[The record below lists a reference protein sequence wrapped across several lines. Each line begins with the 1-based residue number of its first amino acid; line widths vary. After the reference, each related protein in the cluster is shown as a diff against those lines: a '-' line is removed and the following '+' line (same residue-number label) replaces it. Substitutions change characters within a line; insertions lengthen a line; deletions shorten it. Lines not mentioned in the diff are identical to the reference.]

1 MGRSCFWSFDKALQC
16 RYSTHKDQIFWVKKK
31 MSDSRGTGTFCGAQG
46 PRTYILW
53 QALTLLFLVFTT
65 SWVALPRAASAQQY
79 TINAFEVEGN
89 RRIETSTIIARTGI
103 EPGQTVSAGQL
114 NDAFQRLLDS
124 GVFETVELTPRGN
137 TLVISVE
144 EYPTINKIS
153 IEGNRRVKDD
163 VLLEAISSETRRVFT
178 PQVAEADADLIAQIY
193 SSQGRVSATV
203 IPRIIRRSDNRV
215 DLVFEVAEGTTIEVE
230 RVSFVG
236 NRAYSDRRLRRVLET
251 KQANILRT
259 FLRGDTFIADR
270 IEFDKQVIRDFYL
283 SRGYVDF
290 RVNSAN
296 VEFTRERDAFFLVM
310 NITEGQRFSFGQITT
325 VSEIPGVDPAPYQ
338 EALKIKPGVIYTPT
352 LVENSIARMERLGI
366 KQGVDFLRVEPR
378 VTRNERDL
386 TLDVQFVLTRGPRI
400 FVERIDIEGNTTTLD
415 RVIRRQFDTVE
426 GDPFNPREIRQSAER
441 IRALGFFEVADVET
455 REGSTPSQVIVD
467 VDVTEQPTGSLSLG
481 GSYSVSD
488 GFGIAIGL
496 NESNFLGR
504 GQNIGVTIATAQDAE
519 QYTLNFTEPYL
530 LGRRLRFD
538 LGLGLAS
545 TNSSFASYDTERLF
559 FTPQLSYAIG
569 ELSSIRLRYSW
580 EESEM
585 TQQSGEVNGA
595 VIASEI
601 AQGERTSN
609 SIGVSYVYD
618 SRLGGLNPNAGVLFE
633 VGVDAAGLGGDN
645 EFIKSTAR
653 AIAQQRVWNEEVV
666 LRATLE
672 MGALRWR
679 GNDFSR
685 TLDRFV
691 LGPST
696 FRGFEPAG
704 IGPRDLSNGQDDAIG
719 GNYYWVARFESDFPL
734 GLPEELG
741 LRGGVFY
748 DVGNLYNLD
757 DVNTAG
763 GNIVG
768 EDGSIRHV
776 LGVSV
781 LWETP
786 FGPLRFNFSQA
797 LKKEDF
803 DQEQNFDLT
812 IQARF

>member
-1 MGRSCFWSFDKALQC
+1 MAYRRGAGTSCGTTKPQGKILWRTLSVFFLFVTVSLAGLPQAAQAQNYTISSFD
-16 RYSTHKDQIFWVKKK
+16 
-31 MSDSRGTGTFCGAQG
+31 
-46 PRTYILW
+46 
-53 QALTLLFLVFTT
+53 
-65 SWVALPRAASAQQY
+65 
-79 TINAFEVEGN
+79 VEGN

-103 EPGQTVSAGQL
+103 TPGQTISAGQL
-114 NDAFQRLLDS
+114 NDAYQRLLDS

-137 TLVISVE
+137 TLVIKVA

-153 IEGNRRVKDD
+153 IEGNRRVKDA
-163 VLLEAISSETRRVFT
+163 VLMEAVSSKPRRVFT
-178 PQVAEADADLIAQIY
+178 AQVAEADADKIAEIY
-193 SSQGRVSATV
+193 SAQGRVSATV

-215 DLVFEVAEGTTIEVE
+215 DLVFEIAEGTTIEIE

-270 IEFDKQVIRDFYL
+270 IEFDKQVLRDFYL

-296 VEFTRERDAFFLVM
+296 VEFTRERDAFYLVM
-310 NITEGQRFSFGQITT
+310 NITEGQKFSFGKIST
-325 VSEIPGVDPAPYQ
+325 VSEIPGVDAAAYQ
-338 EALKIKPGVIYTPT
+338 KALKIKPGVTYSPT
-352 LVENSIARMERLGI
+352 LIENSIARQERLGL
-366 KQGVDFLRVEPR
+366 KEGVDFLRVEPR
-378 VTRNERDL
+378 VTRNNRDL
-386 TLDVQFVLTRGPRI
+386 TLDVQFVLSKGPRI

-441 IRALGFFEVADVET
+441 IRALGYFAVADVET
-455 REGSTPSQVIVD
+455 REGSSASQVIVD
-467 VDVTEQPTGSLSLG
+467 VNVEEQPTGSLSLG

-496 NESNFLGR
+496 KETNFLGR
-504 GQNIGVTIATAQDAE
+504 GQEVGITLSTAQDSE
-519 QYTLNFTEPYL
+519 QYILNFAEPYL
-530 LGRRLRFD
+530 LGRKLRFD
-538 LGLGLAS
+538 LGLGLTT
-545 TNSSFASYDTERLF
+545 TNSSFASYDTKTAF
-559 FTPQLSYAIG
+559 FNPQISYAIG
-569 ELSSIRLRYSW
+569 ELSALRLRYNWSN
-580 EESEM
+580 SQM
-585 TQQSGEVNGA
+585 TQQDSETNGA

-601 AQGERTSN
+601 DQGKRSTS
-609 SIGVSYVYD
+609 SLGVSYVYD

-645 EFIKSTAR
+645 KYFKTSAR
-653 AIAQQRVWNEEVV
+653 TIAQTKVLNEEMT
-666 LRATLE
+666 LRASFE
-672 MGALRWR
+672 MGALHWQ
-679 GNDFSR
+679 GEDYSR
-685 TLDRFV
+685 TLDRYV
-691 LGPST
+691 LGPSSI
-696 FRGFEPAG
+696 RGFEPAG

-748 DVGNLYNLD
+748 DIGNLYNINNVD
-757 DVNTAG
+757 TTGA
-763 GNIVG
+763 NIVG
-768 EDGSIRHV
+768 ANGSVRQV
-776 LGVSV
+776 VGVSL
-781 LWETP
+781 LWDTP

-797 LKKEDF
+797 VKKEDF
-803 DQEQNFDLT
+803 DKEQNFDFT

>member
-1 MGRSCFWSFDKALQC
+1 MTDRRVAGTSCVGRKL
-16 RYSTHKDQIFWVKKK
+16 TNK
-31 MSDSRGTGTFCGAQG
+31 
-46 PRTYILW
+46 ILW
-53 QALTLLFLVFTT
+53 QSLSLLFLIAAVSLSAF
-65 SWVALPRAASAQQY
+65 PRAAQAQNF
-79 TINAFEVEGN
+79 TINSFDVEGN
-89 RRIETSTIIARTGI
+89 RRIETGTIIARTGI
-103 EPGQTVSAGQL
+103 EPGQTVTAGQL
-114 NDAFQRLLDS
+114 NDAYQRLLDS
-124 GVFETVELTPRGN
+124 GVFETVEITPRGS
-137 TLVISVE
+137 TLVIEVQ
-144 EYPTINKIS
+144 EYPTINQIS
-153 IEGNRRVKDD
+153 IEGNRRIKDD
-163 VLLEAISSETRRVFT
+163 VLTEVITSEPRRVFT
-178 PQVAEADADLIAQIY
+178 PQVAEADADLIAQVY
-193 SSQGRVSATV
+193 SAQGRVSATV

-215 DLVFEVAEGTTIEVE
+215 DLVFEVSEGTTIEIE

-236 NRAYSDRRLRRVLET
+236 NRAFSDRRLRRVLET
-251 KQANILRT
+251 KQATILRT
-259 FLRGDTFIADR
+259 FFQSDTFIGDR

-310 NITEGQRFSFGQITT
+310 NVTEGQKFSFGKITT
-325 VSEIPGVDPAPYQ
+325 VSEIPGVNAADYQ
-338 EALKIKPGVIYTPT
+338 DALRIKPGVTYSPT
-352 LVENSIARMERLGI
+352 LVENSIARQERLGLR
-366 KQGVDFLRVEPR
+366 QGVDFLRVEPR
-378 VTRNERDL
+378 VTRNPSDL
-386 TLDVQFVLTRGPRI
+386 TLDVEFVLTKGPRI

-426 GDPFNPREIRQSAER
+426 GDPFNPREIRQAAER
-441 IRALGFFEVADVET
+441 INALGFFAVAEVEP
-455 REGSTPSQVIVD
+455 REGSSPSQVILD
-467 VDVTEQPTGSLSLG
+467 VDVEEQPTGSLSLG

-496 NESNFLGR
+496 RESNFLGR
-504 GQNIGVTIATAQDAE
+504 GQTIGVNIATAQDAE

-530 LGRRLRFD
+530 LGRRLQFD

-569 ELSSIRLRYSW
+569 ELSSIRLRYGW
-580 EESEM
+580 DRSEM
-585 TQQSGEVNGA
+585 TQQSNEQNGA
-595 VIASEI
+595 VISSEI
-601 AQGERTSN
+601 DQGERVTSLL
-609 SIGVSYVYD
+609 GLSYVYD

-645 EFIKSTAR
+645 KFFKTTAR
-653 AIAQQRVWNEEVV
+653 AIAQTRVLSEEVV

-672 MGALRWR
+672 TGALHWR

-685 TLDRFV
+685 TIDRFV
-691 LGPST
+691 LGPNT

-719 GNYYWVARFESDFPL
+719 GNYYWVARFETDFPL

-741 LRGGVFY
+741 LRGGLFY
-748 DVGNLYNLD
+748 DVGNLYNLS
-757 DVNTAG
+757 DVNTEGAD
-763 GNIVG
+763 IVG

-776 LGVSV
+776 IGVAV

-797 LKKEDF
+797 VKKEDF
-803 DQEQNFDLT
+803 DKEQNFDLT

>member
-1 MGRSCFWSFDKALQC
+1 MT
-16 RYSTHKDQIFWVKKK
+16 Y
-31 MSDSRGTGTFCGAQG
+31 SRGTGTFCGSDRRQAN
-46 PRTYILW
+46 ILW
-53 QALTLLFLVFTT
+53 QALTFFFLFATIGFVTAPQ
-65 SWVALPRAASAQQY
+65 VAQAQSY

-103 EPGQTVSAGQL
+103 EPGQTVTAGQL
-114 NDAFQRLLDS
+114 NDSFQRLLDS

-144 EYPTINKIS
+144 EYPTINQIS

-163 VLLEAISSETRRVFT
+163 LLLEAISSQPRRVFT
-178 PQVAEADADLIAQIY
+178 PQVAETDADLIADIY
-193 SSQGRVSATV
+193 SAQGRVAATV

-215 DLVFEVAEGTTIEVE
+215 DLVFEVAEGSVIEIE

-310 NITEGQRFSFGQITT
+310 NITEGQKFSFGNIST
-325 VSEIPGVDPAPYQ
+325 VSEIPGVNAAEYQ
-338 EALKIKPGVIYTPT
+338 AALKIKPGVTYSPS
-352 LVENSIARMERLGI
+352 LVENSIARLERLGVR
-366 KQGVDFLRVEPR
+366 QGVDFLRVEPR
-378 VTRNERDL
+378 VTRNDRNL

-441 IRALGFFEVADVET
+441 IRALGFFAVADVEP

-467 VDVTEQPTGSLSLG
+467 VDVEEQPTGSLNIG
-481 GSYSVSD
+481 GSYSISD
-488 GFGIAIGL
+488 GFGVAIGL
-496 NESNFLGR
+496 SESNFLGR
-504 GQNIGVTIATAQDAE
+504 GQTLGLSLSTAQDSE
-519 QYTLNFTEPYL
+519 RYTINFTEPYL
-530 LGRRLRFD
+530 LGRRLQFD
-538 LGLGLAS
+538 VGLGLTT
-545 TNSSFASYDTERLF
+545 TNSSFASYDTKTVF
-559 FTPQLSYAIG
+559 FNPQLSYRIG
-569 ELSSIRLRYSW
+569 ELSSLRLRYGW
-580 EESEM
+580 DRSEM
-585 TQQSGEVNGA
+585 TQQNNDVNGA

-601 AQGERTSN
+601 DQGKRTS
-609 SIGVSYVYD
+609 SSLGVSYIYD
-618 SRLGGLNPNAGVLFE
+618 SRIGGLNPNAGVLFE
-633 VGVDAAGLGGDN
+633 IGVDAAGLGGDN
-645 EFIKSTAR
+645 EFIKTTAR

-666 LRATLE
+666 LRATFEAGSLNWT
-672 MGALRWR
+672 GD
-679 GNDFSR
+679 DFSR
-685 TLDRFV
+685 TIDRFV

-704 IGPRDLSNGQDDAIG
+704 LGPRDLSNGQNDAIG
-719 GNYYWVARFESDFPL
+719 GNLYWVAKFESDFPL
-734 GLPEELG
+734 GLPEEFG

-748 DVGNLYNLD
+748 DVGNLYNID
-757 DVNTAG
+757 NVNTAG
-763 GNIVG
+763 ADIVG
-768 EDGSIRHV
+768 AGGSIRHV

-781 LWETP
+781 LWTTP
-786 FGPLRFNFSQA
+786 FGPLRFNFSKA

-803 DQEQNFDLT
+803 DREQNFDLT

>member
-1 MGRSCFWSFDKALQC
+1 MTDR
-16 RYSTHKDQIFWVKKK
+16 
-31 MSDSRGTGTFCGAQG
+31 RGVGIFCGVNKTANN
-46 PRTYILW
+46 ILW
-53 QALTLLFLVFTT
+53 RTLTFLFLF
-65 SWVALPRAASAQQY
+65 SAMSFVAAPQAAHAQNF
-79 TINAFEVEGN
+79 TINSFQVEGN
-89 RRIETSTIIARTGI
+89 RRIETSTIISRTGI
-103 EPGQTVSAGQL
+103 EPGQSVTAGQL
-114 NDAFQRLLDS
+114 NDAYQRLLDS
-124 GVFETVELTPRGN
+124 GVFETVELTPRGSI
-137 TLVISVE
+137 LVIEVQ
-144 EYPTINKIS
+144 EYPTINQIS
-153 IEGNRRVKDD
+153 IEGNRRVKDN
-163 VLLEAISSETRRVFT
+163 VLMDAISSQPRRVFT
-178 PQVAEADADLIAQIY
+178 PQVAEADADLIADIY
-193 SSQGRVSATV
+193 SAQGRVAATV

-215 DLVFEVAEGTTIEVE
+215 DLVFEIAEGTTIEVE

-310 NITEGQRFSFGQITT
+310 NITEGQKFSFGKITT
-325 VSEIPGVDPAPYQ
+325 VSEIPGVDAAAYQ
-338 EALKIKPGVIYTPT
+338 QALKIKPGVTYSPS
-352 LVENSIARMERLGI
+352 LVENSIARQERLGL

-386 TLDVQFVLTRGPRI
+386 TLNVEFVLTRGPRI

-441 IRALGFFEVADVET
+441 IRALGFFATADVEP
-455 REGSTPSQVIVD
+455 REGSSPSQVIVD
-467 VDVTEQPTGSLSLG
+467 VDVEEQPTGSLSLG
-481 GSYSVSD
+481 GSFSAAD

-504 GQNIGVTIATAQDAE
+504 GQNLGLSLSTAQDSE
-519 QYTLNFTEPYL
+519 QYVINFSEPYL
-530 LGRRLRFD
+530 LGRKLRFD
-538 LGLGLAS
+538 LGLGLS
-545 TNSSFASYDTERLF
+545 TTNSSFASYDTDTVF
-559 FTPQLSYAIG
+559 FTPQISYAIG
-569 ELSSIRLRYSW
+569 ELSSLSLRYSW
-580 EESEM
+580 DRSEM
-585 TQQSGEVNGA
+585 TQQDNQINGA

-601 AQGERTSN
+601 AQGERS
-609 SIGVSYVYD
+609 SSALGISYVYD
-618 SRLGGLNPNAGVLFE
+618 SRLAGLNPNAGVLFE
-633 VGVDAAGLGGDN
+633 VGVDAAGLGGDDK
-645 EFIKSTAR
+645 FIKSTAR
-653 AIAQQRVWNEEVV
+653 GIAQTRVLSEEVV
-666 LRATLE
+666 LRASLE
-672 MGALRWR
+672 MGAFHWR

-685 TLDRFV
+685 TVDRFV

-696 FRGFEPAG
+696 FRGFDPAG

-748 DVGNLYNLD
+748 DVGNLYNID
-757 DVNTAG
+757 NVNTAG
-763 GNIVG
+763 ANIVG
-768 EDGSIRHV
+768 ADGSIRHV

-781 LWETP
+781 LWDTP
-786 FGPLRFNFSQA
+786 FGPLRFNFSKA

-803 DQEQNFDLT
+803 DQERSFDLT
-812 IQARF
+812 IQAQF

>member
-1 MGRSCFWSFDKALQC
+1 MTDRRGAGTSCGGQKL
-16 RYSTHKDQIFWVKKK
+16 TNK
-31 MSDSRGTGTFCGAQG
+31 
-46 PRTYILW
+46 ILW
-53 QALTLLFLVFTT
+53 RTLSIFSLIFLV
-65 SWVALPRAASAQQY
+65 SLVSVPQVAQAQSY
-79 TINAFEVEGN
+79 TINSFDVDGN

-103 EPGQTVSAGQL
+103 QPGQTVTAGEL

-124 GVFETVELTPRGN
+124 GVFETVELTPRGT
-137 TLVISVE
+137 TLQIEVQ
-144 EYPTINKIS
+144 EYPTINQIS

-163 VLLEAISSETRRVFT
+163 VLIEAISSQPRRVFT
-178 PQVAEADADLIAQIY
+178 PQVAEADADLIAEIY
-193 SSQGRVSATV
+193 SAQGRVSATV

-215 DLVFEVAEGTTIEVE
+215 DLVFEIAEGTTIEVE

-236 NRAYSDRRLRRVLET
+236 NRAFSDRRLRRVLET
-251 KQANILRT
+251 KQANFLRT
-259 FLRGDTFIADR
+259 FLRSDTFIADR

-310 NITEGQRFSFGQITT
+310 NVTEGQKFSFGKIST
-325 VSEIPGVDPAPYQ
+325 VSEIPGVNAADYQ
-338 EALKIKPGVIYTPT
+338 DALKIKPGVTYSPSLI
-352 LVENSIARMERLGI
+352 ENSIARQERLGI

-378 VTRNERDL
+378 VTRNARDL
-386 TLDVQFVLTRGPRI
+386 TLDVQFVLTKGPRI

-426 GDPFNPREIRQSAER
+426 GDPFNPREIRQAAER
-441 IRALGFFEVADVET
+441 IRALGFFAVADVEP
-455 REGSTPSQVIVD
+455 REGSSPSQVIVD
-467 VDVTEQPTGSLSLG
+467 VDVEEQPTGSLSLG

-504 GQNIGVTIATAQDAE
+504 GQNLGITLSTAQDAE
-519 QYTLNFTEPYL
+519 QYTLSFSEPYL

-545 TNSSFASYDTERLF
+545 TNSSFASYDTERVF
-559 FTPQLSYAIG
+559 FNPQLSYSIG
-569 ELSSIRLRYSW
+569 ELSALRLRYGW
-580 EESEM
+580 DRSEM
-585 TQQSGEVNGA
+585 TQQDNEVNGA
-595 VIASEI
+595 VISSEI
-601 AQGERTSN
+601 DQGKRTTS
-609 SIGVSYVYD
+609 SLGVSYVYD

-633 VGVDAAGLGGDN
+633 VGLDAAGLGGDN
-645 EFIKSTAR
+645 EFYKSTAR
-653 AIAQQRVWNEEVV
+653 AIAQTRVLSEEVV

-672 MGALRWR
+672 MGALHWR
-679 GNDFSR
+679 GDDFSR

-691 LGPST
+691 LGPNT

-704 IGPRDLSNGQDDAIG
+704 LGPRDLSNGQDDAIG

-748 DVGNLYNLD
+748 DVGNLYNID
-757 DVNTAG
+757 NVNTAG
-763 GNIVG
+763 ADIVG
-768 EDGSIRHV
+768 ADGSIRHV
-776 LGVSV
+776 VGVSV

-786 FGPLRFNFSQA
+786 FGPLRFNFSKA

-812 IQARF
+812 IQAQF

>member
-1 MGRSCFWSFDKALQC
+1 MTDRRGAGTSCGGQKL
-16 RYSTHKDQIFWVKKK
+16 INN
-31 MSDSRGTGTFCGAQG
+31 
-46 PRTYILW
+46 ILW
-53 QALTLLFLVFTT
+53 RTLSVFSLIVLVSLVSAPQVAQAQ
-65 SWVALPRAASAQQY
+65 SY
-79 TINAFEVEGN
+79 TINSFDVDGN

-103 EPGQTVSAGQL
+103 QPGQTVTAGEL

-137 TLVISVE
+137 TLLIEVQ
-144 EYPTINKIS
+144 EYPTINQIS

-163 VLLEAISSETRRVFT
+163 VLIEAISSQPRRVFT
-178 PQVAEADADLIAQIY
+178 PQVAEADADLIAEIY
-193 SSQGRVSATV
+193 SAQGRVSATV

-215 DLVFEVAEGTTIEVE
+215 DLVFEIAEGTTIEVE

-236 NRAYSDRRLRRVLET
+236 NRAFSDRRLRRVLET
-251 KQANILRT
+251 KQANFLRT
-259 FLRGDTFIADR
+259 FLRGDTFVADR

-310 NITEGQRFSFGQITT
+310 NITEGQKFSFGKIST
-325 VSEIPGVDPAPYQ
+325 VSEIPGVDAAPYQ
-338 EALKIKPGVIYTPT
+338 QALKIKPGVTYSPS
-352 LVENSIARMERLGI
+352 LVENSIARQERLGI

-378 VTRNERDL
+378 VTRNPRDL
-386 TLDVQFVLTRGPRI
+386 TLDVQFVLTKGPRI

-426 GDPFNPREIRQSAER
+426 GDPFNPREIRQAAER
-441 IRALGFFEVADVET
+441 IRALGFFAVADVEP
-455 REGSTPSQVIVD
+455 REGSTASQVIVD
-467 VDVTEQPTGSLSLG
+467 VDVEEQPTGSLSLG

-504 GQNIGVTIATAQDAE
+504 GQNLGVTLSTAQDAE

-545 TNSSFASYDTERLF
+545 TNSSFASYDTERVF
-559 FTPQLSYAIG
+559 FNPQLSYSIG
-569 ELSSIRLRYSW
+569 ELSALRVRYGW
-580 EESEM
+580 DRSEM
-585 TQQSGEVNGA
+585 TQQDDEVNGA
-595 VIASEI
+595 VISSEI
-601 AQGERTSN
+601 DQGKRTTS
-609 SIGVSYVYD
+609 SLGVSYVYD
-618 SRLGGLNPNAGVLFE
+618 SRIGGLNPNAGVLFE
-633 VGVDAAGLGGDN
+633 VGLDAAGLGGDN
-645 EFIKSTAR
+645 EYYKSTAR
-653 AIAQQRVWNEEVV
+653 AIAQTRVLSEEVV

-672 MGALRWR
+672 AGALHWR
-679 GNDFSR
+679 GDDFSR
-685 TLDRFV
+685 TIDRFV
-691 LGPST
+691 LGPNT

-704 IGPRDLSNGQDDAIG
+704 LGPRDLSNGQDDAIG

-748 DVGNLYNLD
+748 DVGNLYNID

-763 GNIVG
+763 ADIVG
-768 EDGSIRHV
+768 ANGSIRHV
-776 LGVSV
+776 IGVSV

-786 FGPLRFNFSQA
+786 FGPLRFNFSKA

-812 IQARF
+812 IQAQF

>member
-1 MGRSCFWSFDKALQC
+1 MTNRRGVGTSCGGQEPENKILWRSLTFIFLLTLVSFLPVPQAAWAQTFVINSFD
-16 RYSTHKDQIFWVKKK
+16 
-31 MSDSRGTGTFCGAQG
+31 
-46 PRTYILW
+46 
-53 QALTLLFLVFTT
+53 
-65 SWVALPRAASAQQY
+65 
-79 TINAFEVEGN
+79 VEGN

-103 EPGQTVSAGQL
+103 EPGQSVTAGEL
-114 NDAFQRLLDS
+114 NDAYQRLLDS

-137 TLVISVE
+137 SLLIEVE
-144 EYPTINKIS
+144 EYPTINQIS
-153 IEGNRRVKDD
+153 IEGNQRVKDD
-163 VLLEAISSETRRVFT
+163 VLLEAITSQPRRVFT
-178 PQVAEADADLIAQIY
+178 PQVAETDADLIAEIY
-193 SSQGRVSATV
+193 SAQGRVSATV

-236 NRAYSDRRLRRVLET
+236 NRAFSDRRLRRVLET
-251 KQANILRT
+251 KQANVLRT
-259 FLRGDTFIADR
+259 FLSGDTFIADR

-310 NITEGQRFSFGQITT
+310 NITEGQKFSFGQIST

-338 EALKIKPGVIYTPT
+338 AALKIKPGVTYTPS

-378 VTRNERDL
+378 VTRNARDL

-426 GDPFNPREIRQSAER
+426 GDPFNPREIRQAAER
-441 IRALGFFEVADVET
+441 IRALGFFAVADVEP
-455 REGSTPSQVIVD
+455 REGSSPSQVIVD
-467 VDVTEQPTGSLSLG
+467 VDVEEQPTGSLSLG

-496 NESNFLGR
+496 RESNFLGR
-504 GQNIGVTIATAQDAE
+504 GQTVGLTLSTAQDAE
-519 QYTLNFTEPYL
+519 QYTLNFSEPYL
-530 LGRRLRFD
+530 LGRKLRFD

-545 TNSSFASYDTERLF
+545 TNSSFASYDTETLF
-559 FTPQLSYAIG
+559 FRPQLSYAIG
-569 ELSSIRLRYSW
+569 ELSSLRLRYTW
-580 EESEM
+580 ENSEM
-585 TQQSGEVNGA
+585 TQQDDQVNGA
-595 VIASEI
+595 VISSEI
-601 AQGERTSN
+601 AQGERSTSAL
-609 SIGVSYVYD
+609 GVSYVYD

-633 VGVDAAGLGGDN
+633 AGIDAAGLGGDN
-645 EFIKSTAR
+645 EFYKTTAR
-653 AIAQQRVWNEEVV
+653 GIAQTRVWNEEVV
-666 LRATLE
+666 LRASVE
-672 MGALRWR
+672 VGALHWR
-679 GNDFSR
+679 GDDFSR

-691 LGPST
+691 LGPNT

-704 IGPRDLSNGQDDAIG
+704 LGPRDLSNGQDDAIG
-719 GNYYWVARFESDFPL
+719 GNYYWVARLESDFPL

-748 DVGNLYNLD
+748 DFGNLYNID
-757 DVNTAG
+757 DVDTTGA
-763 GNIVG
+763 NIVG
-768 EDGSIRHV
+768 ADGSIRHV
-776 LGVSV
+776 IGVSV

-803 DQEQNFDLT
+803 DKEQNFDLT
-812 IQARF
+812 VQARF

>member
-1 MGRSCFWSFDKALQC
+1 MTDRRGAGTSCGGQKL
-16 RYSTHKDQIFWVKKK
+16 TNN
-31 MSDSRGTGTFCGAQG
+31 
-46 PRTYILW
+46 ILW
-53 QALTLLFLVFTT
+53 RTLSIFSLIFLV
-65 SWVALPRAASAQQY
+65 SLVSVPQVAQAQSY
-79 TINAFEVEGN
+79 TINSFDVDGN

-103 EPGQTVSAGQL
+103 QPGQTVTAGEL

-124 GVFETVELTPRGN
+124 GVFETVELTPRGT
-137 TLVISVE
+137 TLQIEVQ
-144 EYPTINKIS
+144 EYPTINQIS

-163 VLLEAISSETRRVFT
+163 VLIEAISSQPRRVFT
-178 PQVAEADADLIAQIY
+178 PQVAEADADLIAEIY
-193 SSQGRVSATV
+193 SAQGRVSATV

-215 DLVFEVAEGTTIEVE
+215 DLVFEIAEGTTIEVE

-236 NRAYSDRRLRRVLET
+236 NRAFSDRRLRRVLET
-251 KQANILRT
+251 KQANFLRT
-259 FLRGDTFIADR
+259 FLRSDTFIADR

-310 NITEGQRFSFGQITT
+310 NITEGQKFSFGKIST
-325 VSEIPGVDPAPYQ
+325 VSEIPGVNAADFQ
-338 EALKIKPGVIYTPT
+338 NALKIKPGVTYSPSLI
-352 LVENSIARMERLGI
+352 ENSIARQERLGI

-378 VTRNERDL
+378 VTRNARDL
-386 TLDVQFVLTRGPRI
+386 TLDVQFVLTKGPRI

-426 GDPFNPREIRQSAER
+426 GDPFNPREIRQAAER
-441 IRALGFFEVADVET
+441 IRALGFFAVADVEP
-455 REGSTPSQVIVD
+455 REGSSPSQVIVD
-467 VDVTEQPTGSLSLG
+467 VDVEEQPTGSLSLG

-504 GQNIGVTIATAQDAE
+504 GQNLGITLSTAQDAE
-519 QYTLNFTEPYL
+519 QYTLSFSEPYL

-545 TNSSFASYDTERLF
+545 TNSSFASYDTERVF
-559 FTPQLSYAIG
+559 FNPQLSYSIG
-569 ELSSIRLRYSW
+569 ELSALRLRYGW
-580 EESEM
+580 DRSEM
-585 TQQSGEVNGA
+585 TQQDNEVNGA
-595 VIASEI
+595 VISSEI
-601 AQGERTSN
+601 DQGKRTTS
-609 SIGVSYVYD
+609 SLGVSYVYD

-633 VGVDAAGLGGDN
+633 VGLDAAGLGGDN
-645 EFIKSTAR
+645 EFYKSTAR
-653 AIAQQRVWNEEVV
+653 AIAQTRVLSEEVV

-672 MGALRWR
+672 MGALHWR
-679 GNDFSR
+679 GDDFSR

-691 LGPST
+691 LGPNT

-704 IGPRDLSNGQDDAIG
+704 LGPRDLSNGQDDAIG

-748 DVGNLYNLD
+748 DVGNLYNID
-757 DVNTAG
+757 NVNTAG
-763 GNIVG
+763 ADIVG
-768 EDGSIRHV
+768 ADGSIRHV
-776 LGVSV
+776 VGVSV

-786 FGPLRFNFSQA
+786 FGPLRFNFSKA

-812 IQARF
+812 IQAQF

>member
-1 MGRSCFWSFDKALQC
+1 MTDRRGAGTSCGGQKL
-16 RYSTHKDQIFWVKKK
+16 TNK
-31 MSDSRGTGTFCGAQG
+31 
-46 PRTYILW
+46 ILW
-53 QALTLLFLVFTT
+53 RTLSIFSLIFLV
-65 SWVALPRAASAQQY
+65 SLVSVPQVAQAQSY
-79 TINAFEVEGN
+79 TINSFDVDGN

-103 EPGQTVSAGQL
+103 QPGQTVTAGEL

-124 GVFETVELTPRGN
+124 GVFETVELTPRGT
-137 TLVISVE
+137 TLQIEVQ
-144 EYPTINKIS
+144 EYPTINQIS

-163 VLLEAISSETRRVFT
+163 VLIEAISSQPRRVFT
-178 PQVAEADADLIAQIY
+178 PQVAEADADLIAEIY
-193 SSQGRVSATV
+193 SAQGRVSATV

-215 DLVFEVAEGTTIEVE
+215 DLVFEIAEGTTIEVE

-236 NRAYSDRRLRRVLET
+236 NRAFSDRRLRRVLET
-251 KQANILRT
+251 KQANFLRT
-259 FLRGDTFIADR
+259 FLRSDTFIADR

-310 NITEGQRFSFGQITT
+310 NITEGQKFSFGKIST
-325 VSEIPGVDPAPYQ
+325 VSEIPGVNAADYQ
-338 EALKIKPGVIYTPT
+338 NALKIKPGVTYSPSLI
-352 LVENSIARMERLGI
+352 ENSIARQERLGI
-366 KQGVDFLRVEPR
+366 KQGLDFLRVEPR
-378 VTRNERDL
+378 VTRNARDL
-386 TLDVQFVLTRGPRI
+386 TLDVQFVLTKGPRI

-426 GDPFNPREIRQSAER
+426 GDPFNPREIRQAAER
-441 IRALGFFEVADVET
+441 IRALGFFAVADVEP
-455 REGSTPSQVIVD
+455 REGSSPSQVIVD
-467 VDVTEQPTGSLSLG
+467 VDVEEQPTGSLSLG

-504 GQNIGVTIATAQDAE
+504 GQNLGITLSTAQDAE
-519 QYTLNFTEPYL
+519 QYTLSFSEPYL

-545 TNSSFASYDTERLF
+545 TNSSFASYDTERVF
-559 FTPQLSYAIG
+559 FNPQLSYSIG
-569 ELSSIRLRYSW
+569 ELSALRLRYGW
-580 EESEM
+580 DRSEM
-585 TQQSGEVNGA
+585 TQQDNEVNGA
-595 VIASEI
+595 VISSEI
-601 AQGERTSN
+601 DQGKRTTS
-609 SIGVSYVYD
+609 SLGVSYVYD

-633 VGVDAAGLGGDN
+633 VGLDAAGLGGDN
-645 EFIKSTAR
+645 EFYKSTAR
-653 AIAQQRVWNEEVV
+653 AIAQTRVLSEEVV

-672 MGALRWR
+672 MGALHWR
-679 GNDFSR
+679 GDDFSR

-691 LGPST
+691 LGPNT

-704 IGPRDLSNGQDDAIG
+704 LGPRDLSNGQDDAIG

-748 DVGNLYNLD
+748 DVGNLYNID
-757 DVNTAG
+757 NVNTAG
-763 GNIVG
+763 ADIVG
-768 EDGSIRHV
+768 ADGSIRHV
-776 LGVSV
+776 VGVSV

-786 FGPLRFNFSQA
+786 FGPLRFNFSKA

-812 IQARF
+812 IQAQF

>member
-1 MGRSCFWSFDKALQC
+1 M
-16 RYSTHKDQIFWVKKK
+16 T
-31 MSDSRGTGTFCGAQG
+31 DSRRTGTYCGSRG
-46 PRTYILW
+46 RKNNILW
-53 QALTLLFLVFTT
+53 QALTFFFLFATPGLLVLTQ
-65 SWVALPRAASAQQY
+65 PAQAQSY
-79 TINAFEVEGN
+79 TINSFEVEGN

-103 EPGQTVSAGQL
+103 EPGQTVTAGQL

-124 GVFETVELTPRGN
+124 GVFETVELTPRGS
-137 TLVISVE
+137 TLVIAVE
-144 EYPTINKIS
+144 EYPTINQIS

-163 VLLEAISSETRRVFT
+163 LLLEAISSQTRRVFT
-178 PQVAEADADLIAQIY
+178 PQQAEADADLIAEVY
-193 SSQGRVSATV
+193 SAQGRVSATV

-236 NRAYSDRRLRRVLET
+236 NRAFSDRRLRRVLET

-283 SRGYVDF
+283 SRGYIDF

-310 NITEGQRFSFGQITT
+310 NVTEGQRFSFGQITT

-338 EALKIKPGVIYTPT
+338 AALKVKPGVIYSPT
-352 LVENSIARMERLGI
+352 VLENSIARMERLGL
-366 KQGVDFLRVEPR
+366 KNGVDFLRVEPR
-378 VTRNERDL
+378 VTRNPRDL

-441 IRALGFFEVADVET
+441 IRALGFFSVADVET
-455 REGSTPSQVIVD
+455 REGSSPSQVIVD
-467 VDVTEQPTGSLSLG
+467 VDVEEQPTGSLSLG

-504 GQNIGVTIATAQDAE
+504 GQNLGITLSTAQDSE
-519 QYTLNFTEPYL
+519 QYVINFTEPYL
-530 LGRRLRFD
+530 LGRKLRFD

-545 TNSSFASYDTERLF
+545 TNSSFASYDTKTVF
-559 FTPQLSYAIG
+559 FRPQLSYAIG
-569 ELSSIRLRYSW
+569 ELSALRLRYGW
-580 EESEM
+580 DRSEM
-585 TQQSGEVNGA
+585 TQQSNERNGA
-595 VIASEI
+595 VISSEI
-601 AQGERTSN
+601 DQGKRTS
-609 SIGVSYVYD
+609 SSLGVSYVYD
-618 SRLGGLNPNAGVLFE
+618 SRIGGLNPTAGVLFE

-645 EFIKSTAR
+645 EFFKTTAR
-653 AIAQQRVWNEEVV
+653 AIAQKRVLNEEVV

-672 MGALRWR
+672 LGALNWT
-679 GNDFSR
+679 GDDFSR

-748 DVGNLYNLD
+748 DVGNLYNLNN
-757 DVNTAG
+757 VNTAG
-763 GNIVG
+763 ADIVG
-768 EDGSIRHV
+768 ESGSIRHV
-776 LGVSV
+776 VGVSV

-803 DQEQNFDLT
+803 DKEQSFDLT
-812 IQARF
+812 VQARF

>member
-1 MGRSCFWSFDKALQC
+1 MTDRRGAGTSCGGQKPVN
-16 RYSTHKDQIFWVKKK
+16 K
-31 MSDSRGTGTFCGAQG
+31 
-46 PRTYILW
+46 ILW
-53 QALTLLFLVFTT
+53 QALTFFFLFATVSLL
-65 SWVALPRAASAQQY
+65 SLPQAAQAQSY
-79 TINAFEVEGN
+79 TINSFEVEGN
-89 RRIETSTIIARTGI
+89 RRIETSTIIARSGI
-103 EPGQTVSAGQL
+103 EPGQTVTAGQL

-124 GVFETVELTPRGN
+124 GVFETVDLTPRGS
-137 TLVISVE
+137 TLVIKVQ
-144 EYPTINKIS
+144 EYPTINQIS
-153 IEGNRRVKDD
+153 IEGNKRLKDE
-163 VLLEAISSETRRVFT
+163 LLLNAVSSQPRRVFT
-178 PQVAEADADLIAQIY
+178 PQVAEADADMIAEIY
-193 SSQGRVSATV
+193 LAQGRVAATV

-215 DLVFEVAEGTTIEVE
+215 DLVFEISEGTTIEVE

-251 KQANILRT
+251 KQANFLRT

-310 NITEGQRFSFGQITT
+310 NVTEGQKFSFGKITT
-325 VSEIPGVDPAPYQ
+325 VSEIPGVDAAEYQ
-338 EALKIKPGVIYTPT
+338 AALKVKPGVTYSPS
-352 LVENSIARMERLGI
+352 LVENSIARQERLGI
-366 KQGVDFLRVEPR
+366 RQGVDFLRVEPR
-378 VTRNERDL
+378 VTRNARDL
-386 TLDVQFVLTRGPRI
+386 TLDVEFVLTKGPRI

-426 GDPFNPREIRQSAER
+426 GDPFNPREIRQAAER
-441 IRALGFFEVADVET
+441 IRALGYFAVADVEP

-467 VDVTEQPTGSLSLG
+467 VDVEEQPTGSLSLG
-481 GSYSVSD
+481 GSYSISD

-496 NESNFLGR
+496 SESNFLGR
-504 GQNIGVTIATAQDAE
+504 GQTVGVTISTAQDSE
-519 QYTLNFTEPYL
+519 EYSLNFTEPYL
-530 LGRRLRFD
+530 LGRKLRFD

-545 TNSSFASYDTERLF
+545 TDSSFASYNTERVF
-559 FTPQLSYAIG
+559 FNPQLSYAIG
-569 ELSSIRLRYSW
+569 ELSSLRVRYAW
-580 EESEM
+580 ENSEM
-585 TQQSGEVNGA
+585 KQQDNEANGA

-601 AQGERTSN
+601 DQGERTTS
-609 SIGVSYVYD
+609 SLGVSYVYD

-633 VGVDAAGLGGDN
+633 VGLDAAGLGGDN
-645 EFIKSTAR
+645 KFYKTSAR
-653 AIAQQRVWNEEVV
+653 GIAQTRVLSEEVV
-666 LRATLE
+666 LRASLE
-672 MGALRWR
+672 MGAMHWT

-691 LGPST
+691 LGPNK

-704 IGPRDLSNGQDDAIG
+704 LGPRDLSNGQDDAIG
-719 GNYYWVARFESDFPL
+719 GNYYWVARLESDFPL

-748 DVGNLYNLD
+748 DFGNLYNID
-757 DVNTAG
+757 DVNTSGA
-763 GNIVG
+763 NIVG
-768 EDGSIRHV
+768 ADGSIRHV
-776 LGVSV
+776 LGVAV

-803 DQEQNFDLT
+803 DKEQNFDLT

>member
-1 MGRSCFWSFDKALQC
+1 MTDRRGAGTSCGGQKL
-16 RYSTHKDQIFWVKKK
+16 TNK
-31 MSDSRGTGTFCGAQG
+31 
-46 PRTYILW
+46 ILW
-53 QALTLLFLVFTT
+53 RTLSIFSLIFLV
-65 SWVALPRAASAQQY
+65 SLVSVPQVAQAQSY
-79 TINAFEVEGN
+79 TINSFDVDGN

-103 EPGQTVSAGQL
+103 QPGQTVTAGEL

-124 GVFETVELTPRGN
+124 GVFETVELTPRGT
-137 TLVISVE
+137 TLQIEVQ
-144 EYPTINKIS
+144 EYPTINQIS

-163 VLLEAISSETRRVFT
+163 VLIEAISSQPRRVFT
-178 PQVAEADADLIAQIY
+178 PQVAEADADLIAEIY
-193 SSQGRVSATV
+193 SAQGRVSATV

-215 DLVFEVAEGTTIEVE
+215 DLVFEIAEGTTIEVE

-236 NRAYSDRRLRRVLET
+236 NRAFSDRRLRRVLET
-251 KQANILRT
+251 KQANFLRT
-259 FLRGDTFIADR
+259 FLRSDTFIADR

-310 NITEGQRFSFGQITT
+310 NVTEGQKFSFGKIST
-325 VSEIPGVDPAPYQ
+325 VSEIPGVNAADYQ
-338 EALKIKPGVIYTPT
+338 NALKIKPGVTYSPSLI
-352 LVENSIARMERLGI
+352 ENSIARQERLGI

-378 VTRNERDL
+378 VTRNARDL
-386 TLDVQFVLTRGPRI
+386 TLDVQFVLTKGPRI

-426 GDPFNPREIRQSAER
+426 GDPFNPREIRQAAER
-441 IRALGFFEVADVET
+441 IRALGFFAVADVEP
-455 REGSTPSQVIVD
+455 REGSSPSQVIVD
-467 VDVTEQPTGSLSLG
+467 VDVEEQPTGSLSLG

-504 GQNIGVTIATAQDAE
+504 GQNLGITLSTAQDAE
-519 QYTLNFTEPYL
+519 QYTLSFSEPYL

-545 TNSSFASYDTERLF
+545 TNSSFASYDTERVF
-559 FTPQLSYAIG
+559 FNPQLSYSIG
-569 ELSSIRLRYSW
+569 ELSALRLRYGW
-580 EESEM
+580 DRSEM
-585 TQQSGEVNGA
+585 TQQDNEVNGA
-595 VIASEI
+595 VISSEI
-601 AQGERTSN
+601 DQGKRTTS
-609 SIGVSYVYD
+609 SLGVSYVYD

-633 VGVDAAGLGGDN
+633 VGLDAAGLGGDN
-645 EFIKSTAR
+645 EFYKSTAR
-653 AIAQQRVWNEEVV
+653 AIAQTRVLSEEVV

-672 MGALRWR
+672 MGALHWR
-679 GNDFSR
+679 GDDFSR

-691 LGPST
+691 LGPNT

-704 IGPRDLSNGQDDAIG
+704 LGPRDLSNGQDDAIG

-748 DVGNLYNLD
+748 DVGNLYNID
-757 DVNTAG
+757 NVNTAG
-763 GNIVG
+763 ANIVG
-768 EDGSIRHV
+768 ADGSIRHV
-776 LGVSV
+776 VGVSV

-786 FGPLRFNFSQA
+786 FGPLRFNFSKA

-812 IQARF
+812 IQAQF

>member
-1 MGRSCFWSFDKALQC
+1 MTDC
-16 RYSTHKDQIFWVKKK
+16 
-31 MSDSRGTGTFCGAQG
+31 RGTGTFCGARGQKNN
-46 PRTYILW
+46 ILW
-53 QALTLLFLVFTT
+53 QALALFFLFATPGLLII
-65 SWVALPRAASAQQY
+65 PQPAQAQSY
-79 TINAFEVEGN
+79 TINRFEVEGN

-103 EPGQTVSAGQL
+103 EPGQTVSAGQI

-137 TLVISVE
+137 TLVIAVE
-144 EYPTINKIS
+144 EYPTINQIS

-163 VLLEAISSETRRVFT
+163 VLLEAISSQTRRVFT
-178 PQVAEADADLIAQIY
+178 PQVAEADADLIAEIY
-193 SSQGRVSATV
+193 SAQGRVSATV
-203 IPRIIRRSDNRV
+203 IPRIIRRNDNRV

-283 SRGYVDF
+283 SRGYIDF

-310 NITEGQRFSFGQITT
+310 NVTEGQKFAFGQIST

-338 EALKIKPGVIYTPT
+338 AALKVKPGVIYSPT
-352 LVENSIARMERLGI
+352 VVENSIARLERLGL

-378 VTRNERDL
+378 VTRNPRDL

-441 IRALGFFEVADVET
+441 IRALGFFSNADVET
-455 REGSTPSQVIVD
+455 REGSSPSQVIVD
-467 VDVTEQPTGSLSLG
+467 VDVEEQPTGSLSLG

-504 GQNIGVTIATAQDAE
+504 GQNLGVTLSTAQDSE
-519 QYTLNFTEPYL
+519 QYTINFTEPYL
-530 LGRRLRFD
+530 LGRKLRFD

-545 TNSSFASYDTERLF
+545 TNSSFASYDTKTVF
-559 FTPQLSYAIG
+559 FNPQVSYAIG
-569 ELSSIRLRYSW
+569 ELSALRLRYGW
-580 EESEM
+580 NQSEM
-585 TQQSGEVNGA
+585 TQQNNESNGA

-601 AQGERTSN
+601 AQGKRTTS
-609 SIGVSYVYD
+609 SIGISYVYD
-618 SRLGGLNPNAGVLFE
+618 SRLGGLNPNAGVLLE
-633 VGVDAAGLGGDN
+633 LGVDAAGLGGDN
-645 EFIKSTAR
+645 EYIKSTAR
-653 AIAQQRVWNEEVV
+653 AIAQKRVLNEEVV

-672 MGALRWR
+672 LGALNWT
-679 GNDFSR
+679 GDDFSR

-691 LGPST
+691 LGPNT

-704 IGPRDLSNGQDDAIG
+704 LGPRDLSNGQDDAIG

-748 DVGNLYNLD
+748 DVGNLYNINNVD
-757 DVNTAG
+757 TSGAD
-763 GNIVG
+763 IVG
-768 EDGSIRHV
+768 AGGSIRHV
-776 LGVSV
+776 VGVSV
-781 LWETP
+781 LWTTP
-786 FGPLRFNFSQA
+786 FGPLRFNFSKA
-797 LKKEDF
+797 LKKEEF
-803 DQEQNFDLT
+803 DNEQTFDLT
-812 IQARF
+812 IQAQF

>member
-1 MGRSCFWSFDKALQC
+1 MTDRRGAGTSCGGQKL
-16 RYSTHKDQIFWVKKK
+16 TNK
-31 MSDSRGTGTFCGAQG
+31 
-46 PRTYILW
+46 ILW
-53 QALTLLFLVFTT
+53 RTLSIFSLIFLV
-65 SWVALPRAASAQQY
+65 SLVSVPQVAQAQSY
-79 TINAFEVEGN
+79 TINSFDVDGN

-103 EPGQTVSAGQL
+103 QPGQTVTAGEL

-124 GVFETVELTPRGN
+124 GVFETVELTPRGT
-137 TLVISVE
+137 TLRIEVR
-144 EYPTINKIS
+144 EYPTINQIS

-163 VLLEAISSETRRVFT
+163 VLIEAISSQPRRVFT
-178 PQVAEADADLIAQIY
+178 PQVAEADADLIAEIY
-193 SSQGRVSATV
+193 SAQGRVSATV

-215 DLVFEVAEGTTIEVE
+215 DLVFEIAEGTTIEVE

-236 NRAYSDRRLRRVLET
+236 NRAFSDRRLRRVLET
-251 KQANILRT
+251 KQANFLRT
-259 FLRGDTFIADR
+259 FLRSDTFIADR

-310 NITEGQRFSFGQITT
+310 NITEGQKFSFGKIST
-325 VSEIPGVDPAPYQ
+325 VSEIPGVNAADYQ
-338 EALKIKPGVIYTPT
+338 NALKIKPGVTYSPSLI
-352 LVENSIARMERLGI
+352 ENSIARQERLGI

-378 VTRNERDL
+378 VTRNARDL
-386 TLDVQFVLTRGPRI
+386 TLDVQFVLTKGPRI

-426 GDPFNPREIRQSAER
+426 GDPFNPREIRQAAER
-441 IRALGFFEVADVET
+441 IRALGFFAVADVEP
-455 REGSTPSQVIVD
+455 REGSSPSQVIVD
-467 VDVTEQPTGSLSLG
+467 VDVEEQPTGSLSLG

-504 GQNIGVTIATAQDAE
+504 GQNLGVTLSTAQDAE
-519 QYTLNFTEPYL
+519 QYTLSFSEPYL

-545 TNSSFASYDTERLF
+545 TNSSFASYDTERVF
-559 FTPQLSYAIG
+559 FNPQLSYSIG
-569 ELSSIRLRYSW
+569 ELSALRLRYGW
-580 EESEM
+580 DRSEM
-585 TQQSGEVNGA
+585 TQQDNEVNGA
-595 VIASEI
+595 VISSEI
-601 AQGERTSN
+601 DQGKRTTS
-609 SIGVSYVYD
+609 SLGVSYVYD

-633 VGVDAAGLGGDN
+633 VGLDAAGLGGDN
-645 EFIKSTAR
+645 EFYKSTAR
-653 AIAQQRVWNEEVV
+653 AIAQTRVLSEEVV

-672 MGALRWR
+672 MGALHWR
-679 GNDFSR
+679 GDDFSR

-691 LGPST
+691 LGPNT

-704 IGPRDLSNGQDDAIG
+704 LGPRDLSNGQDDAIG

-748 DVGNLYNLD
+748 DVGNLYNID
-757 DVNTAG
+757 NVNTAG
-763 GNIVG
+763 ADIVG
-768 EDGSIRHV
+768 ADGSIRHV
-776 LGVSV
+776 VGVSV

-786 FGPLRFNFSQA
+786 FGPLRFNFSKA

-812 IQARF
+812 IQAQF

>member
-1 MGRSCFWSFDKALQC
+1 MTDRRGAGTSCGGQKL
-16 RYSTHKDQIFWVKKK
+16 TNK
-31 MSDSRGTGTFCGAQG
+31 
-46 PRTYILW
+46 ILW
-53 QALTLLFLVFTT
+53 RTLSIFSLIFLV
-65 SWVALPRAASAQQY
+65 SLVSVPQVAQAQSY
-79 TINAFEVEGN
+79 TINSFDVDGN

-103 EPGQTVSAGQL
+103 QPGQTVTAGEL

-124 GVFETVELTPRGN
+124 GVFETVELTPRGT
-137 TLVISVE
+137 TLQIEVQ
-144 EYPTINKIS
+144 EYPTINQIS

-163 VLLEAISSETRRVFT
+163 VLIEAISSQPRRVFT
-178 PQVAEADADLIAQIY
+178 PQVAEADADLIAEIY
-193 SSQGRVSATV
+193 SAQGRVSATV

-215 DLVFEVAEGTTIEVE
+215 DLVFEIAEGTTIEVE

-236 NRAYSDRRLRRVLET
+236 NRAFSDRRLRRVLET
-251 KQANILRT
+251 KQANFLRT
-259 FLRGDTFIADR
+259 FLRSDTFIADR

-310 NITEGQRFSFGQITT
+310 NVTEGQKFSFGKIST
-325 VSEIPGVDPAPYQ
+325 VSEIPGVNAADYQ
-338 EALKIKPGVIYTPT
+338 NALKIKPGVTYSPSLI
-352 LVENSIARMERLGI
+352 ENSIARQERLGI

-378 VTRNERDL
+378 VTRNARDL
-386 TLDVQFVLTRGPRI
+386 TLDVQFVLTKGPRI

-426 GDPFNPREIRQSAER
+426 GDPFNPREIRQAAER
-441 IRALGFFEVADVET
+441 IRALGFFAVADVEP
-455 REGSTPSQVIVD
+455 REGSSPSQVIVD
-467 VDVTEQPTGSLSLG
+467 VDVEEQPTGSLSLG

-504 GQNIGVTIATAQDAE
+504 GQNLGITLSTAQDAE
-519 QYTLNFTEPYL
+519 QYTLSFSEPYL

-545 TNSSFASYDTERLF
+545 TNSSFASYDTERVF
-559 FTPQLSYAIG
+559 FNPQLSYSIG
-569 ELSSIRLRYSW
+569 ELSALRLRYGW
-580 EESEM
+580 DRSEM
-585 TQQSGEVNGA
+585 TQQDNEVNGA
-595 VIASEI
+595 VISSEI
-601 AQGERTSN
+601 DQGKRTTS
-609 SIGVSYVYD
+609 SLGVSYVYD

-633 VGVDAAGLGGDN
+633 VGLDAAGLGGDN
-645 EFIKSTAR
+645 EFYKSTAR
-653 AIAQQRVWNEEVV
+653 AIAQTRVLNEEVV

-672 MGALRWR
+672 MGALHWR
-679 GNDFSR
+679 GDDFSR

-691 LGPST
+691 LGPNT

-704 IGPRDLSNGQDDAIG
+704 LGPRDLSNGQDDAIG

-748 DVGNLYNLD
+748 DVGNLYNID
-757 DVNTAG
+757 NVNTAG
-763 GNIVG
+763 ADIVG
-768 EDGSIRHV
+768 ADGSIRHV
-776 LGVSV
+776 VGVSV

-786 FGPLRFNFSQA
+786 FGPLRFNFSKA

-812 IQARF
+812 IQAQF

>member
-1 MGRSCFWSFDKALQC
+1 MTDR
-16 RYSTHKDQIFWVKKK
+16 
-31 MSDSRGTGTFCGAQG
+31 RGVGIFCGVNKTANN
-46 PRTYILW
+46 ILW
-53 QALTLLFLVFTT
+53 RTLTFLFLF
-65 SWVALPRAASAQQY
+65 SAMSFVAAPQAAHAQNF
-79 TINAFEVEGN
+79 TINSFQVEGN
-89 RRIETSTIIARTGI
+89 RRIETSTIISRTGI
-103 EPGQTVSAGQL
+103 EPGQTVTAGQL
-114 NDAFQRLLDS
+114 NDAYQRLLDS
-124 GVFETVELTPRGN
+124 GVFETVELTPRGSI
-137 TLVISVE
+137 LVIEVQ

-153 IEGNRRVKDD
+153 IEGNRRVKDN
-163 VLLEAISSETRRVFT
+163 VLMDAISSQPRRVFT
-178 PQVAEADADLIAQIY
+178 PQVAEADADLIADIY
-193 SSQGRVSATV
+193 SAQGRVAATV

-215 DLVFEVAEGTTIEVE
+215 DLVFEIAEGTTIEVE

-310 NITEGQRFSFGQITT
+310 NITEGQKFSFGKITT
-325 VSEIPGVDPAPYQ
+325 VSEIPGVDAAAYQ
-338 EALKIKPGVIYTPT
+338 QALKIKPGVTYSPSLI
-352 LVENSIARMERLGI
+352 ENSIARQERLGL

-386 TLDVQFVLTRGPRI
+386 TLNVEFVLTRGPRI

-441 IRALGFFEVADVET
+441 IRALGFFATADVEP
-455 REGSTPSQVIVD
+455 REGSSPSQVIVD
-467 VDVTEQPTGSLSLG
+467 VDVEEQPTGSLSLG
-481 GSYSVSD
+481 GSFSAAD

-504 GQNIGVTIATAQDAE
+504 GQNLGLSLSTAQDSE
-519 QYTLNFTEPYL
+519 QYVINFSEPYL
-530 LGRRLRFD
+530 LGRKLRFD
-538 LGLGLAS
+538 LGLGLS
-545 TNSSFASYDTERLF
+545 TTNSSFASYDTDTVF
-559 FTPQLSYAIG
+559 FTPQISYAIG
-569 ELSSIRLRYSW
+569 ELSSLSLRYSW
-580 EESEM
+580 DRSEM
-585 TQQSGEVNGA
+585 TQQDNQINGA

-601 AQGERTSN
+601 AQGERS
-609 SIGVSYVYD
+609 SSALGISYVYD
-618 SRLGGLNPNAGVLFE
+618 SRLAGLNPNAGVLFE
-633 VGVDAAGLGGDN
+633 VGVDAAGLGGDDK
-645 EFIKSTAR
+645 FIKSTAR
-653 AIAQQRVWNEEVV
+653 GIAQTRVLSEEVV
-666 LRATLE
+666 LRASLE
-672 MGALRWR
+672 MGAFHWR

-685 TLDRFV
+685 TVDRFV

-696 FRGFEPAG
+696 FRGFDPAG

-748 DVGNLYNLD
+748 DVGNLYNID
-757 DVNTAG
+757 NVNTAG
-763 GNIVG
+763 ANIVG
-768 EDGSIRHV
+768 ADGSIRHV

-781 LWETP
+781 LWDTP
-786 FGPLRFNFSQA
+786 FGPLRFNFSKA

-803 DQEQNFDLT
+803 DQERSFDLT
-812 IQARF
+812 IQAQF

>member
-1 MGRSCFWSFDKALQC
+1 MTDR
-16 RYSTHKDQIFWVKKK
+16 
-31 MSDSRGTGTFCGAQG
+31 RGVGIFCGVNKTANN
-46 PRTYILW
+46 ILW
-53 QALTLLFLVFTT
+53 RTLTFLFLF
-65 SWVALPRAASAQQY
+65 SAMSLVAAPQAAHAQNF
-79 TINAFEVEGN
+79 TINSFQVEGN
-89 RRIETSTIIARTGI
+89 RRIETSTIISRTGI
-103 EPGQTVSAGQL
+103 EPGQTVTAGQL
-114 NDAFQRLLDS
+114 NDAYQRLLDS
-124 GVFETVELTPRGN
+124 GVFETVELTPRGSI
-137 TLVISVE
+137 LVIEVQ

-153 IEGNRRVKDD
+153 IEGNRRVKDN
-163 VLLEAISSETRRVFT
+163 VLMDAISSQPRRVFT
-178 PQVAEADADLIAQIY
+178 PQVAEADADLIADIY
-193 SSQGRVSATV
+193 SAQGRVAATV

-215 DLVFEVAEGTTIEVE
+215 DLVFEIAEGTTIEVE

-310 NITEGQRFSFGQITT
+310 NITEGQKFSFGKITT
-325 VSEIPGVDPAPYQ
+325 VSEIPGVDAAAYQ
-338 EALKIKPGVIYTPT
+338 QALKIKPGVTYSPS
-352 LVENSIARMERLGI
+352 LVENSIARQERLGL

-386 TLDVQFVLTRGPRI
+386 TLNVEFVLTRGPRI

-441 IRALGFFEVADVET
+441 IRALGFFATADVEP
-455 REGSTPSQVIVD
+455 REGSSPSQVIVD
-467 VDVTEQPTGSLSLG
+467 VDVEEQPTGSLSLG
-481 GSYSVSD
+481 GSFSAAD

-504 GQNIGVTIATAQDAE
+504 GQNLGLSLSTAQDSE
-519 QYTLNFTEPYL
+519 QYVINFSEPYL
-530 LGRRLRFD
+530 LGRKLRFD
-538 LGLGLAS
+538 LGLGLS
-545 TNSSFASYDTERLF
+545 TTNSSFASYDTDTVF
-559 FTPQLSYAIG
+559 FTPQISYAIG
-569 ELSSIRLRYSW
+569 ELSSLSLRYSW
-580 EESEM
+580 DRSEM
-585 TQQSGEVNGA
+585 TQQDNQINGA

-601 AQGERTSN
+601 AQGERS
-609 SIGVSYVYD
+609 SSALGISYVYD
-618 SRLGGLNPNAGVLFE
+618 SRLAGLNPNAGVLFE
-633 VGVDAAGLGGDN
+633 VGVDAAGLGGDDK
-645 EFIKSTAR
+645 FIKSTAR
-653 AIAQQRVWNEEVV
+653 GIAQTRVLSEEVV
-666 LRATLE
+666 LRASLE
-672 MGALRWR
+672 MGAFHWR

-685 TLDRFV
+685 TVDRFV

-696 FRGFEPAG
+696 FRGFDPAG

-748 DVGNLYNLD
+748 DVGNLYNID
-757 DVNTAG
+757 NVNTAG
-763 GNIVG
+763 ANIVG
-768 EDGSIRHV
+768 ADGSIRHV

-781 LWETP
+781 LWDTP
-786 FGPLRFNFSQA
+786 FGPLRFNFSKA

-803 DQEQNFDLT
+803 DQERSFDLT
-812 IQARF
+812 IQAQF

>member
-1 MGRSCFWSFDKALQC
+1 MTDDK
-16 RYSTHKDQIFWVKKK
+16 
-31 MSDSRGTGTFCGAQG
+31 GTGTFCG
-46 PRTYILW
+46 PRGRQSNILW
-53 QALTLLFLVFTT
+53 QALVFFFLLATLGLLVF
-65 SWVALPRAASAQQY
+65 PQPAQAQSY
-79 TINAFEVEGN
+79 TIDSFEVDGN

-124 GVFETVELTPRGN
+124 GIFETVELTPRGN
-137 TLVISVE
+137 TLVIEVK
-144 EYPTINKIS
+144 EYPTINQIS

-163 VLLEAISSETRRVFT
+163 VLLGAISSETRRVFT
-178 PQVAEADADLIAQIY
+178 PQVAEADADLIAGIY
-193 SSQGRVSATV
+193 SAQGRVAATV
-203 IPRIIRRSDNRV
+203 IPRIIRRGDNRV

-251 KQANILRT
+251 KQANVLRT

-270 IEFDKQVIRDFYL
+270 IEFDQQVIRDFYL

-310 NITEGQRFSFGQITT
+310 NITEGQRFSFGQIST

-338 EALKIKPGVIYTPT
+338 AALKIKPGVIYSPT
-352 LVENSIARMERLGI
+352 HIEESITRMERLGL
-366 KQGVDFLRVEPR
+366 KSDADFLRVEPR
-378 VTRNERDL
+378 VTRNPRDL

-441 IRALGFFEVADVET
+441 IRALGFFSVADVET

-467 VDVTEQPTGSLSLG
+467 VDTEEQPTGSLSLG

-504 GQNIGVTIATAQDAE
+504 GQNLGLTLSTAQDAE
-519 QYTLNFTEPYL
+519 QYSVSFTEPYL
-530 LGRRLRFD
+530 LGRKLRFD
-538 LGLGLAS
+538 LGFGLSS
-545 TNSSFASYDTERLF
+545 TNSSFASYDTKTVF
-559 FTPQLSYAIG
+559 FRPQLSYAIG
-569 ELSSIRLRYSW
+569 ELSALRLRYGW
-580 EESEM
+580 DQSEA
-585 TQQSGEVNGA
+585 TQQSSQANGA
-595 VIASEI
+595 VISAEVGQGKRTASTLG
-601 AQGERTSN
+601 A
-609 SIGVSYVYD
+609 SYVYD
-618 SRLGGLNPNAGVLFE
+618 SRIGGLDPTAGVLFE

-645 EFIKSTAR
+645 EFIKTTAN
-653 AIAQQRVWNEEVV
+653 AIAQKRVLNEEVI
-666 LRATLE
+666 LRASLE
-672 MGALRWR
+672 LGALNWT
-679 GNDFSR
+679 GDDYSR

-691 LGPST
+691 LGPNT

-704 IGPRDLSNGQDDAIG
+704 LGPRDLSNGQDDAIG

-741 LRGGVFY
+741 LRGGAFY
-748 DVGNLYNLD
+748 DVGNLYNID
-757 DVNTAG
+757 NVNTAG
-763 GNIVG
+763 ADIVG
-768 EDGSIRHV
+768 ADGSIRHMV
-776 LGVSV
+776 GLSV
-781 LWETP
+781 LWTTP
-786 FGPLRFNFSQA
+786 FGPLRFNFSHA
-797 LKKEDF
+797 LKKEEF
-803 DQEQNFDLT
+803 DKEQSFDLT
-812 IQARF
+812 IQAQF

>member
-1 MGRSCFWSFDKALQC
+1 M
-16 RYSTHKDQIFWVKKK
+16 I
-31 MSDSRGTGTFCGAQG
+31 DSRGTGTFCGSYRSQG
-46 PRTYILW
+46 KILW
-53 QALTLLFLVFTT
+53 QTLTFLFLF
-65 SWVALPRAASAQQY
+65 AAASFVTVPKVAQAQTY
-79 TINAFEVEGN
+79 TINSFEVEGN
-89 RRIETSTIIARTGI
+89 RRIESSTIIARTGI
-103 EPGQTVSAGQL
+103 QPGQTVTAGQL
-114 NDAFQRLLDS
+114 NDSFQRLLDS
-124 GVFETVELTPRGN
+124 GVFETVELTPRGS

-144 EYPTINKIS
+144 EYPTINQIS

-163 VLLEAISSETRRVFT
+163 LLLDAISSQPRRVFT
-178 PQVAEADADLIAQIY
+178 PQTAEADADRIAEIY
-193 SSQGRVSATV
+193 SAQGRVAATV

-215 DLVFEVAEGTTIEVE
+215 DLVFEVAEGSVIEIE

-236 NRAYSDRRLRRVLET
+236 NRAFSDRRLRRVLET
-251 KQANILRT
+251 KQANVLRT
-259 FLRGDTFIADR
+259 FIRGDTFIADR

-310 NITEGQRFSFGQITT
+310 NVTEGQKFSFGRITT
-325 VSEIPGVDPAPYQ
+325 VSEIPGVDPGAYQ
-338 EALKIKPGVIYTPT
+338 AALKIKPGVTYTPT
-352 LVENSIARMERLGI
+352 LVENSIARLERLGL

-378 VTRNERDL
+378 VTRNDRDL

-441 IRALGFFEVADVET
+441 IRALGFFAVADVEP
-455 REGSTPSQVIVD
+455 REGSSPSQVIVD
-467 VDVTEQPTGSLSLG
+467 VDVEEQPTGSLSLG

-504 GQNIGVTIATAQDAE
+504 GQNLGLSLSTAQDAE
-519 QYTLNFTEPYL
+519 RYTIDFTEPYL

-538 LGLGLAS
+538 VGLGLAT
-545 TNSSFASYDTERLF
+545 TNSSFASYDTKSVF
-559 FTPQLSYAIG
+559 FNPQLSYRIG
-569 ELSSIRLRYSW
+569 ELSSLRVRYGW
-580 EESEM
+580 DRSEM
-585 TQQSGEVNGA
+585 TQQDNETNGA
-595 VIASEI
+595 VISSEI
-601 AQGERTSN
+601 DQGKRTAS
-609 SIGVSYVYD
+609 SIGVSYIYD
-618 SRLGGLNPNAGVLFE
+618 SRIGGLNPNAGVLFE
-633 VGVDAAGLGGDN
+633 VGVDAAGLGGDS
-645 EFIKSTAR
+645 EFIKTTAR
-653 AIAQQRVWNEEVV
+653 AIAQQRVLNEEVV

-672 MGALRWR
+672 MGALNWT
-679 GNDFSR
+679 GDDFSR

-704 IGPRDLSNGQDDAIG
+704 LGPRDLSNGQDDAIG

-734 GLPEELG
+734 GLPEEFG

-748 DVGNLYNLD
+748 DVGNLYNID
-757 DVNTAG
+757 NVNTAG
-763 GNIVG
+763 ADIVG
-768 EDGSIRHV
+768 SGGSIRHV

-781 LWETP
+781 LWTTP
-786 FGPLRFNFSQA
+786 FGPLRFNFSTA
-797 LKKEDF
+797 LKKEEF
-803 DQEQNFDLT
+803 DKEQNFDLT
-812 IQARF
+812 LQARF

>member
-1 MGRSCFWSFDKALQC
+1 MTDRRGAGTSCGRQMLADK
-16 RYSTHKDQIFWVKKK
+16 
-31 MSDSRGTGTFCGAQG
+31 
-46 PRTYILW
+46 ILW
-53 QALTLLFLVFTT
+53 RTLSVISFIVMVGFM
-65 SWVALPRAASAQQY
+65 AAPQSAMAQNF
-79 TINAFEVEGN
+79 TINSFEVEGN

-103 EPGQTVSAGQL
+103 EPGQTVTAGQL

-124 GVFETVELTPRGN
+124 GVFETVELTPRGS
-137 TLVISVE
+137 TLVIEVE
-144 EYPTINKIS
+144 EYPTINQIS
-153 IEGNRRVKDD
+153 IEGNSRLKDD
-163 VLLEAISSETRRVFT
+163 VLIEAISSEPRRVFT
-178 PQVAEADADLIAQIY
+178 PQVAEADADLIAEIY

-251 KQANILRT
+251 KQATVLRT

-310 NITEGQRFSFGQITT
+310 NITEGQKFSFGKIST
-325 VSEIPGVDPAPYQ
+325 VSEIPGVNAADYQ
-338 EALKIKPGVIYTPT
+338 EALKIKPGVTYSPSLI
-352 LVENSIARMERLGI
+352 ENSIARQERLGI

-378 VTRNERDL
+378 VTRNPQNL
-386 TLDVQFVLTRGPRI
+386 TLDVEFVLTRGPRI

-426 GDPFNPREIRQSAER
+426 GDPFNPREIRQAAER
-441 IRALGFFEVADVET
+441 IRALGFFAVADVEP
-455 REGSTPSQVIVD
+455 REGSSPSQVIVD
-467 VDVTEQPTGSLSLG
+467 VDVEEQPTGSLSLG
-481 GSYSVSD
+481 GSFSAAD

-504 GQNIGVTIATAQDAE
+504 GQNLGLTLSTAQDAE

-538 LGLGLAS
+538 IGLGVAS
-545 TNSSFASYDTERLF
+545 TNSSFASYDTDRVF
-559 FTPQLSYAIG
+559 FEPQLSYAIG
-569 ELSSIRLRYSW
+569 ELSALRVRYGW
-580 EESEM
+580 NRSEM
-585 TQQSGEVNGA
+585 TQQDDEINGA
-595 VIASEI
+595 VITSEI
-601 AQGERTSN
+601 AQGKRTTS
-609 SIGVSYVYD
+609 SVGLSYVYD
-618 SRLGGLNPNAGVLFE
+618 SRIGGLNPNAGVLFE

-645 EFIKSTAR
+645 EYIQSTAR
-653 AIAQQRVWNEEVV
+653 AIAQTRVLSEEVV
-666 LRATLE
+666 LRATFE
-672 MGALRWR
+672 AGALRWL
-679 GNDFSR
+679 GDDFSR
-685 TLDRFV
+685 TIDRFV
-691 LGPST
+691 LGPNV

-719 GNYYWVARFESDFPL
+719 GNLYWVARLESDFPL

-748 DVGNLYNLD
+748 DFGNLYNLR

-763 GNIVG
+763 ADIVG
-768 EDGSIRHV
+768 ENGSIRHV
-776 LGVSV
+776 VGVSV
-781 LWETP
+781 LWDTP
-786 FGPLRFNFSQA
+786 FGPLRFNFSKA

-803 DQEQNFDLT
+803 DREQSFDLT

>member
-1 MGRSCFWSFDKALQC
+1 MVLPQP
-16 RYSTHKDQIFWVKKK
+16 
-31 MSDSRGTGTFCGAQG
+31 AQ
-46 PRTYILW
+46 
-53 QALTLLFLVFTT
+53 
-65 SWVALPRAASAQQY
+65 AQSY
-79 TINAFEVEGN
+79 TINNFEVEGN

-103 EPGQTVSAGQL
+103 EPGQTVTAGQL

-124 GVFETVELTPRGN
+124 GVFETVELTPRGS
-137 TLVISVE
+137 TLVIAVE
-144 EYPTINKIS
+144 EYPTINQIS

-163 VLLEAISSETRRVFT
+163 VLLDAISSQTRRVFT
-178 PQVAEADADLIAQIY
+178 PQLAEADADLIAEVY
-193 SSQGRVSATV
+193 SAQGRVSATV

-236 NRAYSDRRLRRVLET
+236 NRAFSDRRLRRVLET

-283 SRGYVDF
+283 SRGYIDF

-310 NITEGQRFSFGQITT
+310 NVTEGQRFSFGQIST

-338 EALKIKPGVIYTPT
+338 AALKVKPGVIYSPT
-352 LVENSIARMERLGI
+352 VIENSIARLERLGL

-378 VTRNERDL
+378 VTRNPRDL

-441 IRALGFFEVADVET
+441 IRALGFFSVADVET
-455 REGSTPSQVIVD
+455 REGSSPSQVIVD
-467 VDVTEQPTGSLSLG
+467 VDVEEQPTGSLSLG

-504 GQNIGVTIATAQDAE
+504 GQNLGITLSTAQDSE
-519 QYTLNFTEPYL
+519 QYIINFTEPYL
-530 LGRRLRFD
+530 LGRKLRFD

-545 TNSSFASYDTERLF
+545 TNSSFASYDTESVF
-559 FTPQLSYAIG
+559 FRPQISYAIG
-569 ELSSIRLRYSW
+569 ELSALRLRYGW
-580 EESEM
+580 NRSEM
-585 TQQSGEVNGA
+585 TQQSNETNGA
-595 VIASEI
+595 VISSEI
-601 AQGERTSN
+601 DQGKRTAS

-633 VGVDAAGLGGDN
+633 LGVDAAGLGGDN
-645 EFIKSTAR
+645 EYIKTTAR
-653 AIAQQRVWNEEVV
+653 AIAQQRVLNEEVV

-672 MGALRWR
+672 LGALNWT
-679 GNDFSR
+679 GDDFSR
-685 TLDRFV
+685 TIDRFV
-691 LGPST
+691 LGPSV

-704 IGPRDLSNGQDDAIG
+704 LGPRDLSNGQDDAIG

-748 DVGNLYNLD
+748 DVGNLYNINN
-757 DVNTAG
+757 VNTAG
-763 GNIVG
+763 ADIVG
-768 EDGSIRHV
+768 ASGSIRHV
-776 LGVSV
+776 VGVSV

-786 FGPLRFNFSQA
+786 FGPLRFNFSNA
-797 LKKEDF
+797 LKKEEF
-803 DQEQNFDLT
+803 DKEQSFDLT
-812 IQARF
+812 VQARF

>member
-1 MGRSCFWSFDKALQC
+1 MTDRRGAGTSCGGQKP
-16 RYSTHKDQIFWVKKK
+16 TNN
-31 MSDSRGTGTFCGAQG
+31 
-46 PRTYILW
+46 ILW
-53 QALTLLFLVFTT
+53 QTLLVFSFVFITGFT
-65 SWVALPRAASAQQY
+65 SFPGDAQAQSY
-79 TINAFEVEGN
+79 TFNSFDVEGN
-89 RRIETSTIIARTGI
+89 RRIESSTIIDRTGI
-103 EPGQTVSAGQL
+103 KPGQTVTAGQL

-137 TLVISVE
+137 TLVIEVA
-144 EYPTINKIS
+144 EYPTINQIS

-163 VLLEAISSETRRVFT
+163 VLLDAINSQPRRVFT
-178 PQVAEADADLIAQIY
+178 PEVAEADADQIAAIY
-193 SSQGRVSATV
+193 SAQGRVSATV

-215 DLVFEVAEGTTIEVE
+215 DLVYEISEGTTIEVE

-236 NRAYSDRRLRRVLET
+236 NRAFSDRRLRRVLET
-251 KQANILRT
+251 KQANVLRT

-310 NITEGQRFSFGQITT
+310 NITEGQKFSFGKIST
-325 VSEIPGVDPAPYQ
+325 VSEIPGVDAAAYQ
-338 EALKIKPGVIYTPT
+338 AALKIKPGVTYSPSLI
-352 LVENSIARMERLGI
+352 ENSIARQERLGI

-378 VTRNERDL
+378 VTRNARDL

-441 IRALGFFEVADVET
+441 IRALGFFAVADVEP

-467 VDVTEQPTGSLSLG
+467 VDVEEQPTGSLSLG

-504 GQNIGVTIATAQDAE
+504 GQNVGVTLSTAQDSE
-519 QYTLNFTEPYL
+519 QYTINFTEPYL
-530 LGRRLRFD
+530 LGRRLQFD
-538 LGLGLAS
+538 LGLGLAT
-545 TNSSFASYDTERLF
+545 TNSSFASYDTKRVF
-559 FTPQLSYAIG
+559 FEPQLSYAIG
-569 ELSSIRLRYSW
+569 ELSSLRLRYGW
-580 EESEM
+580 NRSEM
-585 TQQSGEVNGA
+585 KQQANEVNGA

-601 AQGERTSN
+601 AQGKRTTSLL
-609 SIGVSYVYD
+609 GLSYVYD
-618 SRLGGLNPNAGVLFE
+618 SRRGGLNPNAGVLFE

-645 EFIKSTAR
+645 EFYKTTAR
-653 AIAQQRVWNEEVV
+653 GIAQTRVLNEEMV

-672 MGALRWR
+672 MGALHWR

-685 TLDRFV
+685 TIDRFL
-691 LGPST
+691 LGPNT

-704 IGPRDLSNGQDDAIG
+704 LGPRDLSNGQDDAIG

-748 DVGNLYNLD
+748 DVGNLYNID
-757 DVNTAG
+757 NVNTAG
-763 GNIVG
+763 ANIVG
-768 EDGSIRHV
+768 ADGSIRHV
-776 LGVSV
+776 IGVSV
-781 LWETP
+781 LWDTP

-803 DQEQNFDLT
+803 DKEQNFDLT
-812 IQARF
+812 VQARF

>member
-1 MGRSCFWSFDKALQC
+1 MN
-16 RYSTHKDQIFWVKKK
+16 
-31 MSDSRGTGTFCGAQG
+31 DSRGTGTFCGSHGRQSN
-46 PRTYILW
+46 ILW
-53 QALTLLFLVFTT
+53 QALTFFFLVATPGLL
-65 SWVALPRAASAQQY
+65 VLPQPAQAQSY

-137 TLVISVE
+137 TLVIEVE
-144 EYPTINKIS
+144 EYPTINQIS

-163 VLLEAISSETRRVFT
+163 VLLDAISSQTRRVFT
-178 PQVAEADADLIAQIY
+178 PQVAEADADLIAEIY
-193 SSQGRVSATV
+193 SAQGRVSATV

-251 KQANILRT
+251 KQANVLRT

-283 SRGYVDF
+283 SRGYIDF

-310 NITEGQRFSFGQITT
+310 NITEGQRFAFGQIST
-325 VSEIPGVDPAPYQ
+325 VSEIPGVDPAAYQ
-338 EALKIKPGVIYTPT
+338 AALKIKPGVIYSPT
-352 LVENSIARMERLGI
+352 LIENSIARMERLGL
-366 KQGVDFLRVEPR
+366 KNGVDFLRVEPR
-378 VTRNERDL
+378 VTRNPRDL

-441 IRALGFFEVADVET
+441 IRALGFFSAADVET
-455 REGSTPSQVIVD
+455 REGSSPSQVIVD
-467 VDVTEQPTGSLSLG
+467 VDVEEQPTGSLSLG

-488 GFGIAIGL
+488 GLGIAIGL

-504 GQNIGVTIATAQDAE
+504 GQNLGISLSTAQDSE
-519 QYTLNFTEPYL
+519 QYSINFTEPYL
-530 LGRRLRFD
+530 LGRKLRFD

-545 TNSSFASYDTERLF
+545 TNSSFASYDTKTVF
-559 FTPQLSYAIG
+559 FRPQLSYAIG
-569 ELSSIRLRYSW
+569 ELSSLRLRYGW
-580 EESEM
+580 DRSEM
-585 TQQSGEVNGA
+585 TQQDNETNGA
-595 VIASEI
+595 VISSEI
-601 AQGERTSN
+601 DQGKRTTS
-609 SIGVSYVYD
+609 SFGVSYVYD
-618 SRLGGLNPNAGVLFE
+618 SRLGGLNPTAGVLFE

-645 EFIKSTAR
+645 EFIKTTAR
-653 AIAQQRVWNEEVV
+653 AIAQKRVLNEEVV
-666 LRATLE
+666 LRASLE
-672 MGALRWR
+672 LGALNWT
-679 GNDFSR
+679 GDDFSR
-685 TLDRFV
+685 TLDRYV
-691 LGPST
+691 LGPNT

-704 IGPRDLSNGQDDAIG
+704 IGPRDLSAGQDDAIG

-748 DVGNLYNLD
+748 DVGNLYNID
-757 DVNTAG
+757 NVNTAG
-763 GNIVG
+763 ADIVG
-768 EDGSIRHV
+768 ADGSIRHV

-781 LWETP
+781 LWTTP

-803 DQEQNFDLT
+803 DKEQSFDLT
-812 IQARF
+812 IQAQF

>member
-1 MGRSCFWSFDKALQC
+1 MTTNK
-16 RYSTHKDQIFWVKKK
+16 
-31 MSDSRGTGTFCGAQG
+31 
-46 PRTYILW
+46 ILW
-53 QALTLLFLVFTT
+53 RTRSFLFLTAAIGLL
-65 SWVALPRAASAQQY
+65 ALPHAAQAQNF
-79 TINAFEVEGN
+79 TINSFEVEGN
-89 RRIETSTIIARTGI
+89 RRIETGTIIQQTGI

-114 NDAFQRLLDS
+114 NDAYQRVLDS
-124 GVFETVELTPRGN
+124 GVFETVELTPRGS
-137 TLVISVE
+137 TLVIEVQ
-144 EYPTINKIS
+144 EYPTINQIS

-163 VLLEAISSETRRVFT
+163 VLLDVISSEPRRVYT
-178 PQVAEADADLIAQIY
+178 PQAAEADADLIAEVY
-193 SSQGRVSATV
+193 SAQGRVSATV
-203 IPRIIRRSDNRV
+203 IPRIIRRNDNRV

-251 KQANILRT
+251 KQATFLRT
-259 FLRGDTFIADR
+259 FFRNDTFIGDR

-310 NITEGQRFSFGQITT
+310 NITEGQKFSFGKITT
-325 VSEIPGVDPAPYQ
+325 VSEIPGVDASIYQ
-338 EALKIKPGVIYTPT
+338 DALKIKPGVTYSPT
-352 LVENSIARMERLGI
+352 LIENSIARQERLGV
-366 KQGVDFLRVEPR
+366 KEGVDFLRVEPR
-378 VTRNERDL
+378 VTRNPRDL
-386 TLDVQFVLTRGPRI
+386 TLDVEFVLSRGPRI

-426 GDPFNPREIRQSAER
+426 GDPFNPREIRQAAER
-441 IRALGFFEVADVET
+441 INALGFFATAEVEP
-455 REGSTPSQVIVD
+455 REGSSPSQVILD
-467 VDVTEQPTGSLSLG
+467 VDVEEQPTGSLSLG
-481 GSYSVSD
+481 GSYSASD

-504 GQNIGVTIATAQDAE
+504 GQNIGVLISTAQDSE
-519 QYTLNFTEPYL
+519 QYSLSFTEPYL
-530 LGRRLRFD
+530 LGRKLRFD
-538 LGLGLAS
+538 LGLGINS
-545 TNSSFASYDTERLF
+545 TNSSFASYDTDRAF
-559 FTPQLSYAIG
+559 FTPQLTYSIG
-569 ELSSIRLRYSW
+569 DLSALRVRYGW
-580 EESEM
+580 ERSEM
-585 TQQSGEVNGA
+585 TQQGDQVNGA

-601 AQGERTSN
+601 AQGER
-609 SIGVSYVYD
+609 VSSTLGLTYVYD

-633 VGVDAAGLGGDN
+633 LGFDAAGLGGDN
-645 EFIKSTAR
+645 KFFKTTAR
-653 AIAQQRVWNEEVV
+653 SIAQTRVWNEEVV
-666 LRATLE
+666 LRATFE
-672 MGALRWR
+672 AGALHWS

-685 TLDRFV
+685 TLDRFI

-748 DVGNLYNLD
+748 DVGNLFNID
-757 DVNTAG
+757 NVNTAG
-763 GNIVG
+763 ANIVG
-768 EDGSIRHV
+768 ADGSIRHV
-776 LGVSV
+776 LGLSV
-781 LWETP
+781 LWDTP
-786 FGPLRFNFSQA
+786 FGPLRFNFSKA

-803 DQEQNFDLT
+803 DKEQSFDLT

>member
-1 MGRSCFWSFDKALQC
+1 MTDRRGAGTSCGGQKL
-16 RYSTHKDQIFWVKKK
+16 TNN
-31 MSDSRGTGTFCGAQG
+31 
-46 PRTYILW
+46 ILW
-53 QALTLLFLVFTT
+53 RTLSIFSLIFLV
-65 SWVALPRAASAQQY
+65 SLVSVPQVAQAQSY
-79 TINAFEVEGN
+79 TINSFDVDGN

-103 EPGQTVSAGQL
+103 QPGQTVTAGEL

-124 GVFETVELTPRGN
+124 GVFETVELTPRGT
-137 TLVISVE
+137 TLQIEVQ
-144 EYPTINKIS
+144 EYPTINQIS

-163 VLLEAISSETRRVFT
+163 VLIEAISSQPRRVFT
-178 PQVAEADADLIAQIY
+178 PQVAEADADLIAEIY
-193 SSQGRVSATV
+193 SAQGRVSATV

-215 DLVFEVAEGTTIEVE
+215 DLVFEIAEGTTIEVE

-236 NRAYSDRRLRRVLET
+236 NRAFSDRRLRRVLET
-251 KQANILRT
+251 KQANFLRT
-259 FLRGDTFIADR
+259 FLRSDTFIADR

-310 NITEGQRFSFGQITT
+310 NITEGQKFSFGKIST
-325 VSEIPGVDPAPYQ
+325 VSEIPGVNAADYQ
-338 EALKIKPGVIYTPT
+338 NALKIKPGVTYSPSLI
-352 LVENSIARMERLGI
+352 ENSIARQERLGI

-378 VTRNERDL
+378 VTRNARDL
-386 TLDVQFVLTRGPRI
+386 TLDVQFVLTKGPRI

-426 GDPFNPREIRQSAER
+426 GDPFNPREIRQAAER
-441 IRALGFFEVADVET
+441 IRALGFFAVADVEP
-455 REGSTPSQVIVD
+455 REGSSPSQVIVD
-467 VDVTEQPTGSLSLG
+467 VDVEEQPTGSLSLG

-504 GQNIGVTIATAQDAE
+504 GQNLGITLSTAQDAE
-519 QYTLNFTEPYL
+519 QYTLSFSEPYL

-545 TNSSFASYDTERLF
+545 TNSSFASYDTERVF
-559 FTPQLSYAIG
+559 FNPQLSYSIG
-569 ELSSIRLRYSW
+569 ELSALRLRYGW
-580 EESEM
+580 DRSEM
-585 TQQSGEVNGA
+585 TQQDNEVNGA
-595 VIASEI
+595 VISSEI
-601 AQGERTSN
+601 DQGKRTTS
-609 SIGVSYVYD
+609 SLGVSYVYD

-633 VGVDAAGLGGDN
+633 VGLDAAGLGGDN
-645 EFIKSTAR
+645 EFYKSTAR
-653 AIAQQRVWNEEVV
+653 AIAQTRVLSEEVV

-672 MGALRWR
+672 MGALHWR
-679 GNDFSR
+679 GDDFSR

-691 LGPST
+691 LGPNT

-704 IGPRDLSNGQDDAIG
+704 LGPRDLSNGQDDAIG

-748 DVGNLYNLD
+748 DVGNLYNID
-757 DVNTAG
+757 NVNTAG
-763 GNIVG
+763 ADIVG
-768 EDGSIRHV
+768 ADGSIRHV
-776 LGVSV
+776 VGVSV

-786 FGPLRFNFSQA
+786 FGPLRFNFSKA

-812 IQARF
+812 IQAQF